1 MINGKLVAKIVINVL
16 EKGSNV
22 GLPLYNNWKQ
32 NKMIKETI
40 AKEVAEQLEA
50 ATKNR

>member
-1 MINGKLVAKIVINVL
+1 MNAKIVAKVLINVL
-16 EKGSNV
+16 EKGLNI

-40 AKEVAEQLEA
+40 AKEVTEQIEEA
-50 ATKNR
+50 MKNR